1 MRRKRMHGKRRRRS
15 SCKPSPLKHII
26 SMYKED
32 QHPHNKDGSHP
43 TETKKETRNEAVAD
57 PNFDPSA
64 SYITQDDSVRTKTKT
79 KTKSASAD
87 DTLDNIQEALNYG
100 GLSPGY
106 GIFADLANVGISAGR
121 SLYGLATGDYEYAKH
136 HAKEGM
142 WHGGSAIPF
151 GIGQGIATVKIGKK
165 GINLSKKAKRLDTS
179 YPNVIKDRTI
189 EAEQVLDEVKSE
201 GKAEYQ
207 PVGVG
212 GKVEYRLIK

>member
-15 SCKPSPLKHII
+15 SCKPSPLK
-26 SMYKED
+26 
-32 QHPHNKDGSHP
+32 SHH
-43 TETKKETRNEAVAD
+43 EAVAD